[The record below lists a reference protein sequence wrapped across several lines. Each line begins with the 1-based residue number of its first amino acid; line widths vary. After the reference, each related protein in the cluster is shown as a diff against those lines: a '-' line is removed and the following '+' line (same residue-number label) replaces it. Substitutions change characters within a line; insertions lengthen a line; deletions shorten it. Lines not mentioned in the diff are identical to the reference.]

1 MFSAL
6 RDGSRTDTSMVV
18 RLKYPGKTNKETT
31 HGHSWSVY
39 VNPVGHDA
47 AVKVY
52 RNNLGTAIL
61 AKKNL

>member
-1 MFSAL
+1 
-6 RDGSRTDTSMVV
+6 MVV

-61 AKKNL
+61 AKKFL